1 MRILLAGE
9 STAGQLAPIVAVYD
23 ALKVKTKEMSVSS
36 PVDFMLI
43 STKSDFLN
51 AFIRDT
57 DIKHKSIESEKEN
70 QKTNLFTSIKSFFE
84 ILSCVFD
91 YMPDVIFVKG
101 GYISLPVA
109 ISGKIFRI
117 PVILHESDAIPKDT
131 DKLIGRLATR
141 IALSFPQIEISF
153 DPKKTFVSG
162 SPVSY
167 SVIKADR
174 EESRKKFMIDGDKP
188 VLLIMGGSRGAK
200 LINNLIVELLPELL
214 QKYEIIHQCG
224 IGDYEWIKSH
234 VQGMNI
240 PFLDDYHLFPFL
252 KQSLANAYAACD
264 LVVSR
269 AGANTVAEI
278 MFVGKPSILIPV
290 SDSASDNQNKN
301 AFYFAEAGAT
311 VLVNEKNLKPHLFME
326 TLESLFND
334 KLKIMEMIKAAR
346 QLAHPEAAD
355 IVADEIIN
363 LGK

>member
-70 QKTNLFTSIKSFFE
+70 QKTSLLTSIKSFFE

-109 ISGKIFRI
+109 ISGKLFRI
-117 PVILHESDAIPKDT
+117 PVILHESDAIPKDA

-141 IALSFPQIEISF
+141 IALSFPQIETSF

-162 SPVSY
+162 SPVSD
-167 SVIKADR
+167 SVIRADR
-174 EESRKKFMIDGDKP
+174 EESRRKFMIDGDKP